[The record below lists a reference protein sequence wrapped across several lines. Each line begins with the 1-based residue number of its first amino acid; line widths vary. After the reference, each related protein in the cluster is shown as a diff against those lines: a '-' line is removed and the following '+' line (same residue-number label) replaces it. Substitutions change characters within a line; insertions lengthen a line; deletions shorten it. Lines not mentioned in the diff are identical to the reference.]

1 MNRSPFGDLP
11 GEEELD
17 PVGIHTA
24 LLQQFE
30 STNVPEPLRA
40 GDLTYRELRDG
51 LWLARRLPGP
61 AAPEDPPKAAED
73 IGSTERPTVETPRFE
88 DSTPQHDN
96 TPDDSDP
103 PTFLDNTSEAGG
115 KEDWEPRPAVGTSGP
130 MLSDT
135 NGGSCARVA
144 WPTIPALSEA
154 SRISQALRP
163 FARRSPSPWRKVI
176 DEEATAIRAAQ
187 EKLWI
192 PEWKSA
198 EWRRFE
204 VVLVI
209 DGSASMDIWQRTAH
223 EFRELLVRQGA
234 FRNVRS
240 YHFDGSRTSVE
251 ELVLKPEGGTGAPR
265 HWSHLVDN
273 TERRIVLVLTDA
285 IGAGWRNGAA
295 ASLLHHWGRSM
306 PVAVV
311 HMMAQ
316 RLWHWGGLAPKR
328 VRLSAPRTGA
338 ANRHLVVAPVDPD
351 LVVDEDQRSGIAIPV
366 LGLSD
371 EWFTGWTRLLTAP
384 DGEWIETTAVLV
396 HSNGYEMRPDPV
408 TDSSPLTARARVLRF
423 RTVASVQAFRL
434 AGLLAA
440 TPMNLSTIKLVQRVL
455 LPGSTLSTLAE
466 VMLSGLVTRSP
477 SSESPAGRGVVS
489 YEFSAGVREELLAG
503 GTRADT
509 ARVARILGDYGGSEV
524 SALRNFREAV
534 DDPERAEIPQ
544 ISASTLPHLR
554 VQEAVF
560 RALSGSGYASRAQTL
575 RRMLRFADGRS
586 SDQDMRGMES
596 DALKEDVELTTA
608 DPSPLLRQEKDQ
620 SSTEGDAMTTPGT
633 TSSADQRSVSPR
645 RPQVWGPVPLRNPDF
660 VGRKQLLEQLRQRLI
675 EPGAT
680 AVLPEALHGMG
691 GVGKSQ
697 TVVEYIYQHASEY
710 DVVWWISAEHPA
722 QITSSF
728 VELAKRLGVPASG
741 TADTAVPAVLEALR
755 RGEPYSH
762 WILVFDNADRPDLVR
777 PYLPAGSGHIVVT
790 SRNSDWAG
798 VARAVEVDL
807 FTRAESK
814 ELLGMRGGALDD
826 GDADRLAEALGDL
839 PLAIEQAAAWRA
851 QTGMQVS
858 EYLELLKQNRMELLS
873 TGTATGYQLP
883 VAAAWNVPLEKLK
896 NEHQAALQLLQVCA
910 FFGPEPISRKLFSGV
925 RGTLVPEA
933 LDEAFG
939 DPIKLNRAIREISKY
954 SLAKIDHRN
963 NSLQLHRLV
972 QTVLKNRLNEDEQ
985 NKMRHSVHLLLVN
998 GDPGDPDALVN
1009 WPRYAELLPHATMAL
1024 AVQSKDKWV
1033 RVLIHN
1039 LVRYL
1044 LNSGDYG
1051 AARDL
1056 AVQAV
1061 DAWKPL
1067 LGESD
1072 LDTLEMTRR
1081 YAIALRRLG
1090 HIEEAQLLNEKTYET
1105 LRLTVGDDHEIVL
1118 GMLDTVAADRR
1129 SQGLFAEELEL
1140 QQDVYQKARRLLG
1153 EGDPATLTYANNL
1166 ASCYR
1171 LMGDF
1176 FSARDIDEDT
1186 LRRRTAV
1193 LGADHLLTFRSLN
1206 ALSMDLRECG
1216 LYVEAARQQE
1226 STLAKQIEIFG
1237 RDHPSTIGA
1246 TRNLAVVRRK
1256 AGDHDGAKDLSADCL
1271 DRYRRQSGDH
1281 DVDTVTAMM
1290 TLSTDLRHL
1299 HDMDGSEELA
1309 ARSHRQ
1315 FTEIRGATHPYT
1327 LIAATNLAVTL
1338 RLRDDLDKARELDEF
1353 ASTSLREVFN
1363 SDHPFTLVSATNLA
1377 SDFAALGDHARAEAM
1392 DRDTF
1397 ERSVRVLGPEH
1408 PSTLAVAL
1416 NLAIDL
1422 HHLGKD
1428 DEAAIL
1434 HTKTVIGYRK
1444 VLGDDHPAT
1453 TAASQSVRANCDTD
1467 TMQL

>member
-1 MNRSPFGDLP
+1 MSRSPFGDLP
-11 GEEELD
+11 EEDDLD

-30 STNVPEPLRA
+30 STALPERLRA
-40 GDLTYRELRDG
+40 ADLTYRELRDG
-51 LWLARRLPGP
+51 LWLARRLPRP
-61 AAPEDPPKAAED
+61 VEPDHPPQPAED
-73 IGSTERPTVETPRFE
+73 KSPPEQPAVETPRFE
-88 DSTPQHDN
+88 DSAPEQDN
-96 TPDDSDP
+96 TPDDIDP
-103 PTFLDNTSEAGG
+103 PTFLDNASEAGG
-115 KEDWEPRPAVGTSGP
+115 KEDWEPRTAVVNSGST
-130 MLSDT
+130 LSEA
-135 NGGSCARVA
+135 NGGVDARAA

-154 SRISQALRP
+154 ARISQALRP
-163 FARRSPSPWRKVI
+163 FARRSPSPWRKVL

-187 EKLWI
+187 EELWI
-192 PEWKSA
+192 PEWKAA

-209 DGSASMDIWQRTAH
+209 DASPSMDIWQRTAH
-223 EFRELLVRQGA
+223 EFRELLLRQGA
-234 FRNVRS
+234 FRNVRCFS
-240 YHFDGSRTSVE
+240 LDGSRTSVE
-251 ELVLKPEGGTGAPR
+251 DLVLVPESGTGAPR

-295 ASLLHHWGRSM
+295 ASLLHRWGRTM
-306 PVAVV
+306 PVAVI

-316 RLWHWGGLAPKR
+316 RLWHWGGLVAKR
-328 VRLSAPRTGA
+328 VRLSAPRPGA
-338 ANRHLVVAPVDPD
+338 ANKHLVVAPVDPD
-351 LVVDEDQRSGIAIPV
+351 LAVDGDERSGIAVPV

-384 DGEWIETTAVLV
+384 DGEWIETTAALV
-396 HSNGYEMRPDPV
+396 HLNGYEILPDPV
-408 TDSSPLTARARVLRF
+408 TDPAPLTARARVLRF

-440 TPMNLSTIKLVQRVL
+440 TPMNLSTMKLVQRVL

-466 VMLSGLVTRSP
+466 VMLSGLVTRSAP
-477 SSESPAGRGVVS
+477 QGSSTGRGVVS
-489 YEFSAGVREELLAG
+489 YDFSAGVREELLAG

-534 DDPERAEIPQ
+534 NDPEETEIPQ
-544 ISASTLPHLR
+544 ISDATLPYLR

-560 RALSGSGYASRAQTL
+560 RALSGGYASRAREL
-575 RRMLRFADGRS
+575 RKLLRVADERS
-586 SDQDMRGMES
+586 SDQDVRGMES
-596 DALKEDVELTTA
+596 GALEEDDALTTA
-608 DPSPLLRQEKDQ
+608 DPLPLPRQSEDRPF
-620 SSTEGDAMTTPGT
+620 TEGDFMSINET
-633 TSSADQRSVSPR
+633 TSSADPRGGTPR

-755 RGEPYSH
+755 RGEPYSR
-762 WILVFDNADRPDLVR
+762 WILVFDNADRPELVR

-826 GDADRLAEALGDL
+826 ADADRLAEALGDL

-858 EYLELLKQNRMELLS
+858 EYLELLQQNRMELLS

-925 RGTLVPEA
+925 RGTPVPEA

-998 GDPGDPDALVN
+998 GDPGDPDASAN

-1033 RVLIHN
+1033 RELIHN

-1067 LGESD
+1067 LGDSD

-1090 HIEEAQLLNEKTYET
+1090 HTEEAQLLNEKTYET
-1105 LRLTVGDDHEIVL
+1105 LRLTVGDDHENVL

-1140 QQDVYQKARRLLG
+1140 QQDVYQRSRRVLG
-1153 EGDPATLTYANNL
+1153 EDDPATLIYANNL

-1176 FSARDIDEDT
+1176 FRARDIDEDT

-1237 RDHPSTIGA
+1237 RDHPSIIGA
-1246 TRNLAVVRRK
+1246 TRNLAVARRK
-1256 AGDHDGAKDLSADCL
+1256 AGDHDGAKELATDCF
-1271 DRYRRQSGDH
+1271 DRYRRQSGDSH
-1281 DVDTVTAMM
+1281 VDTVTAMM

-1299 HDMDGSEELA
+1299 HDMDASEELA
-1309 ARSHRQ
+1309 ERSHRQ
-1315 FTEIRGATHPYT
+1315 FSEVRGPTHPYT

-1338 RLRDDLDKARELDEF
+1338 RLRGDVEKARKLDEF
-1353 ASTSLREVFN
+1353 ASVSLREVFN
-1363 SDHPFTLVSATNLA
+1363 SDHPFTLVSTTNLA
-1377 SDFAALGDHARAEAM
+1377 SDLAALGDHTTAETL

-1397 ERSVRVLGPEH
+1397 DRSIRVLGPEH

-1422 HHLGKD
+1422 GQLGKD

-1434 HTKTVIGYRK
+1434 HTKTVTSFRK